1 MFFNSETVI
10 HYSLFIKNLQRFA
23 TQCKGGV
30 SMNILT
36 KRNGVALVAVLAVLL
51 VLTLLL
57 PLMFTYS
64 ENAMEKAMTGTDE
77 QRAAYLA
84 RSMIEMTVLSFE
96 EIYDE
101 GESEISSGIPTTAE
115 EEELAKKNDPSY
127 KGDYTTTTT
136 YRLNQF
142 YDSVKKMYP
151 QDLYMYENL
160 TLKANGGEF
169 KTKDEMIAANAGL
182 QRQPNETDVEWR
194 RRIETAYMNYSK
206 NGMLYST
213 TVPSGYTAAQ
223 ARQGAVPSGAT
234 ASIVDLDGVGV
245 SGGYIGYSKCEIEFI
260 DEPDYYKY
268 VDGVA
273 TRATEQEYNNYI
285 DACKPDA
292 NGNVNIPD
300 IENSVFKVDNK
311 YVDFSATAAVNGR
324 VATRK
329 CRVVLPTKP
338 SEENW
343 ITPAN
348 IEGHQIFPDT
358 SLASGVTKID
368 VPAVG
373 DDAAMKQPVYMFS
386 CVGNMIFTKD
396 NLKYKQTK
404 EDALSTSVL
413 PKGQLMDYNKYVDAY
428 NTAVQTWNTDNPDD
442 QKDLIANRSA
452 DLSLGLHPETT
463 TVKPESDPLFSCI
476 KTNNMNSWAGGA
488 RKDNFVA
495 FTATKGIQIDMP
507 INLIINPCRT
517 GRIGDGISPNKS
529 LYKILYLQAPDI
541 VFNGPVN
548 SMISL
553 YTSAFTA
560 GKYRMSSII
569 LAAPSGTPYSY
580 VHPSRTDASGE
591 FKTVRAGKVY
601 FAEDVYMWVVPFSSN
616 GSNYHT
622 QSVYYKGKDII
633 LYKLANAGDIYYFN
647 SEVET
652 INQNGQNVPAG
663 FSLSAYF
670 MDVIYED
677 MDGKTGAWYEI
688 WGNLKSHLYD
698 QYLNHFKRNTY
709 VEGDFKWVA
718 NMRDTGE
725 APAEVD
731 SLYVIWDS

>member
-1 MFFNSETVI
+1 M
-10 HYSLFIKNLQRFA
+10 Q
-23 TQCKGGV
+23 
-30 SMNILT
+30 ILT
-36 KRNGVALVAVLAVLL
+36 KRNGIALVAVLAVLL

-64 ENAMEKAMTGTDE
+64 ESAMEKAMTGTDE
-77 QRAAYLA
+77 QKASYLA

-101 GESEISSGIPTTAE
+101 GESEISAGIPTTAE
-115 EEELAKKNDPSY
+115 EEELVKKNDPT
-127 KGDYTTTTT
+127 YTGNYMTTTT

-142 YDSVKKMYP
+142 YNSIKKLYP

-160 TLKANGGEF
+160 TLASNGGTF
-169 KTKDEMIAANAGL
+169 KTKEEMISADPTLAKQAG
-182 QRQPNETDVEWR
+182 ESDATWR
-194 RRIETAYMNYSK
+194 RRIEVAYSNYSK
-206 NGMLYST
+206 NGILYST
-213 TVPSGYTAAQ
+213 TVPTGFTAAQ
-223 ARQGAVPSGAT
+223 ARSGDIPSGST
-234 ASIVDLDGVGV
+234 AKIKNLDGADVDGGYVGYSRCSIV
-245 SGGYIGYSKCEIEFI
+245 YI
-260 DEPDYYKY
+260 DQPDYYKY
-268 VDGVA
+268 VNGIS
-273 TRATEQEYNNYI
+273 TKATEQEYEDYMNS
-285 DACKPDA
+285 CKPDA
-292 NGNVNIPD
+292 SGNVNIPD
-300 IENSVFKVDNK
+300 IEDSVFKIDNK
-311 YVDFSATAAVNGR
+311 YVDFTATAAVNGR
-324 VATRK
+324 VAIRK

-368 VPAVG
+368 VPAIG

-404 EDALSTSVL
+404 TDALSVSVL
-413 PKGQLMDYNKYVDAY
+413 PEGQLMEYNKYVDSY
-428 NTAVQTWNTDNPDD
+428 NTAAQTWNANNPND
-442 QKDLIANRSA
+442 QRDLIANRSS

-507 INLIINPCRT
+507 VNLIINPCRT
-517 GRIGDGISPNKS
+517 GRIGDGLSPNKS

-569 LAAPSGTPYSY
+569 LAAPSSTPYSY
-580 VHPSRTDASGE
+580 VHASRTDANGE

-601 FAEDVYMWVVPFSSN
+601 FAEDAYMWVVPFSSN
-616 GSNYHT
+616 GSNYRT

-633 LYKLANAGDIYYFN
+633 LYKIANAGDIYYFN

-652 INQNGQNVPAG
+652 VNQDGQEVPAG
-663 FSLSAYF
+663 FSLSGYF

-677 MDGKTGAWYEI
+677 MEGKNGEWYEV

-709 VEGDFKWVA
+709 VKDDFKWVG
-718 NMRDTGE
+718 NMKDTGE

-731 SLYVIWDS
+731 SFYVIWES